1 VITDDP
7 GGGVRV
13 TVPITFLGAAGLDQ
27 DVVVEQFLRDPR
39 VIDAVSN
46 INAATDQAARAAAV
60 NRLME
65 GLG

>member
-7 GGGVRV
+7 GGGIRG

-39 VIDAVSN
+39 VIEAVSS
-46 INAATDQAARAAAV
+46 INAASDEAARAAAV
-60 NRLME
+60 NRLVE